1 MCGIAGVFSSAL
13 REPEVHR
20 MTEALAHRGP
30 DDAGLSPLR
39 AGVEG
44 TAGAFGH
51 RRLSILD
58 LSSAGHQPMRTPDG
72 RFTLAYNGEIYNFR
86 ELRQALERTGGRFS
100 SQSDTEVLL
109 LGWAAEGLAFLER
122 VRGMFAFSVWDRA
135 AGAGWLVRDPFGI
148 KPLYV
153 AEVGGEVIFASEVR
167 AILASG
173 RIGRRLC
180 TDAVADYLS
189 TGSVADPLTLI
200 EGVRAVGA
208 GTALPVSMVDGA
220 FRTGTPVRFGAPP
233 HFGEGA
239 LDGDAA
245 SAARLVR
252 DALGQSVSE
261 HLVSD
266 VPLAFFLSGGIDSSV
281 VVALAAEATAT
292 TLETFTV
299 TFAEAGFNE
308 AAPAAALAR
317 RFGTRHHEVPL
328 SGSDLLSALPDAFAA
343 MDQPSMDGLNTFV
356 VSRAVRA
363 RGIKVVLS
371 GLGGDEFFA
380 GYPSFQRAAA
390 VAPLWGLPA
399 PVRGLVSRAAG
410 AWPGVRGAKAAL
422 LFGEETPA
430 RGAYRASR
438 TLFADAQVRAMIGT
452 NPVDSLP
459 GPPAGLSLLQQV
471 TWYEASGYMRNTLL
485 RDSDVFSMAHGLEL
499 RVPLVSTQVAAAAA
513 RVDDALKLTRGRSK
527 PLLLSAVHDLLPR
540 ATWDRPKQGFTL
552 PFAVF
557 MREALRPLVQA
568 GLSDRHLGRVGIDAP
583 EARRVWADFQGGRVG
598 WSRPWA
604 LYTLLRWA
612 EEHELS
618 IDAAFPGRSAE
629 AVPAAR

>member
-1 MCGIAGVFSSAL
+1 
-13 REPEVHR
+13 

-30 DDAGLSPLR
+30 DDAGLSPLHTEV
-39 AGVEG
+39 GG

-58 LSSAGHQPMRTPDG
+58 LSSAGHQPMCTPDG

-86 ELRQALERTGGRFS
+86 ELRQALERTGVRFS

-109 LGWAAEGLAFLER
+109 LGWAAEGVAFLER
-122 VRGMFAFSVWDRA
+122 VRGMFAFSIWDRST
-135 AGAGWLVRDPFGI
+135 GTGWLGRDPFGI
-148 KPLYV
+148 KPLYL
-153 AEVGGEVIFASEVR
+153 AEVGGEVLFASEVR
-167 AILASG
+167 AVLASG
-173 RIGRRLC
+173 RVRRRLC

-208 GTALPVSMVDGA
+208 GTVVSVSMVDGG
-220 FRTGTPVRFGAPP
+220 FRTGPPVRFGTPP
-233 HFGEGA
+233 HFVGGA

-252 DALGQSVSE
+252 DALSQSVTE

-281 VVALAAEATAT
+281 VVALASEASAT
-292 TLETFTV
+292 SLDTFTV
-299 TFAEAGFNE
+299 TFAEAGFDE
-308 AAPAAALAR
+308 AAPAAAVAR

-328 SGSDLLSALPDAFAA
+328 SGSDLLNALPDAFAA
-343 MDQPSMDGLNTFV
+343 MDQPSMDGINTFV
-356 VSRAVRA
+356 VSRAVRDQ
-363 RGIKVVLS
+363 GIKVVLS

-390 VAPLWGLPA
+390 VARMWGLPA
-399 PVRGLVSRAAG
+399 SLRAGVSRAAG

-438 TLFADAQVRAMIGT
+438 ALFPDAQVRAMIGRSPT
-452 NPVDSLP
+452 DSTP
-459 GPPAGLSLLQQV
+459 RPPPGLSLLQQV

-557 MREALRPLVQA
+557 MREALRPIVQT
-568 GLSDRHLGRVGIDAP
+568 GLSDRHLGRVGMNP
-583 EARRVWADFQGGRVG
+583 TEARRVWADFQGGRVG

-612 EEHELS
+612 EEHELA
-618 IDAAFPGRSAE
+618 IDAAFPERGAG
-629 AVPAAR
+629 AVPALR